1 MISSYSLKSHPIL
14 DKILV
19 ATGELRAEQ
28 CGPAADEETAG
39 RAVDGPRAKRLMEK
53 ASGLNRKYHT
63 NGPEAH
69 QFPLAYGPEAIAE
82 KTLLFF
88 GSGYAR
94 LAQCYTGFPALR
106 PTMSTPT
113 KATKP
118 KAKNPAS
125 SP

>member
-1 MISSYSLKSHPIL
+1 MGTS
-14 DKILV
+14 
-19 ATGELRAEQ
+19 Q
-28 CGPAADEETAG
+28 
-39 RAVDGPRAKRLMEK
+39 

-118 KAKNPAS
+118 KAKNTPRKSAEPRIEPVS
-125 SP
+125 ISINPNE